1 MRIGIIASLA
11 GSAGLGLA
19 ALGVAHFSLPKPV
32 KLAPVSLTPADTV
45 PVVVASGPL
54 NYGEKLDAGH
64 LRLVRLPAGAAP
76 QGAYA
81 SIPAVLDQAGG
92 APVVLAPIAAREAIL
107 ADKLSGPGARPSL
120 AAQIADGK
128 RAYSIR
134 LSDVTGVGGH
144 VLPGDYVDVILSREI
159 ADDQGG
165 THRGAAE
172 LVLQNVRVLSI
183 DLNSDPSTTKAAIA
197 ANGTLEVT
205 VGEAQKLALAA
216 QSGLLSLAL
225 RRLGATDVAASTPV
239 ALPVAGRPAPRAR
252 PKGVAAPVRAA
263 SEVVVTQGDVSSKVQ
278 VASERRGVGDS

>member
-32 KLAPVSLTPADTV
+32 RAAVPASLIPANTV
-45 PVVVASGPL
+45 PVVVAADAL
-54 NYGEKLDAGH
+54 AYGQKLDAGH
-64 LRLVRLPAGAAP
+64 LKVEHLPAGAAP

-92 APVVLAPIAAREAIL
+92 APVVLTAIAAREVIL

-128 RAYSIR
+128 RAYTIR

-159 ADDQGG
+159 ADDTGG

-205 VGEAQKLALAA
+205 VAEAQKLALAA

-225 RRLGATDVAASTPV
+225 RRLGATDVAS
-239 ALPVAGRPAPRAR
+239 
-252 PKGVAAPVRAA
+252 AAPVTTAAPATVRVAARLRPRSAPAHTA
-263 SEVVVTQGDVSSKVQ
+263 SEIVVTQGGVTSRVQ
-278 VASERRGVGDS
+278 VASERREGDS